1 MRLTLKIAREK
12 MCLPLP
18 AMVFLDAQKAMSFRN
33 AELGLRHPLSLY
45 STSLRSLVEAFT
57 RVLDD
62 LDALGSFEADK
73 RLGSEPASALR
84 RDTHSLIQAVF
95 EHFEHCKSVVSV
107 FVRELS
113 SNEQAKRTRE
123 FSATVQ
129 EARAFAATQANYIK
143 HEQGIVRLIQMVGEG
158 VVVPGYYIE
167 GVDQE
172 GMISPHPKVHPGG
185 RTAFSYGRALRHF
198 ACSVRFFSGALVST
212 LGASGGADN
221 SVVGLGPLAPI
232 FERLA
237 GLDCYL
243 FPNEANGMVPSIVA
257 REANLAVEFPSRGR
271 WLHLENYTVNTNP
284 EFDGVMRAFRMPYLG
299 NWQESGA

>member
-1 MRLTLKIAREK
+1 MRIILKTDRDKLAQ
-12 MCLPLP
+12 PLP
-18 AMVFLDAQKAMSFRN
+18 ATAFLETQAAIEFRN
-33 AELGLRHPLSLY
+33 AERGLRHLTSLY
-45 STSLRSLVEAFT
+45 AHSLRSVVEAFN
-57 RVLDD
+57 RVLDE
-62 LDALGSFEADK
+62 LDALSHVDARK
-73 RLGSEPASALR
+73 RLASQPATALA
-84 RDTHSLIQAVF
+84 RDTDSLIHAVF
-95 EHFEHCKSVVSV
+95 EHVEHCKSVVLV
-107 FVRELS
+107 FGHELS
-113 SNEQAKRTRE
+113 SKEQGKLIRG
-123 FSATVQ
+123 FSATVHD
-129 EARAFAATQANYIK
+129 ARAFAGSQANAIK
-143 HEQGIVRLIQMVGEG
+143 HSQGSVRLMQMVGDR

-172 GMISPHPKVHPGG
+172 GLISPHPKVHPGG

-212 LGASGGADN
+212 LGASSGADE

-284 EFDGVMRAFRMPYLG
+284 EFDGIMRTFRMPYLG
-299 NWQESGA
+299 NWQAAGP